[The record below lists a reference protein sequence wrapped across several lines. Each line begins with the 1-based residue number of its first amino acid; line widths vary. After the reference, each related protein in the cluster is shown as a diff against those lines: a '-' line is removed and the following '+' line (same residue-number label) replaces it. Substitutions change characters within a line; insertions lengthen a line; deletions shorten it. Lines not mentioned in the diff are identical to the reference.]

1 VCVTVLLNQGRKSV
15 QVNSVSAS
23 RVCVVCCLI
32 HHFVMSQAKSD
43 FEGFVMK
50 HMIEEE
56 KVIDLREIP
65 LKN

>member
-1 VCVTVLLNQGRKSV
+1 
-15 QVNSVSAS
+15 
-23 RVCVVCCLI
+23 
-32 HHFVMSQAKSD
+32 MSQAKSD